1 MLTHYI
7 TLKSDGEHEIEIKK
21 SRFICQLARVDNE
34 AAAQAFIVACKKKHY
49 KANHNC
55 SAYVIGE
62 QDEHQHA
69 HDDGEPAG
77 TAGVPMLEV
86 LRRQHLKNVVAVTTR
101 YFGGTKLGA
110 GGLIRAYSNS
120 VSQAIDV
127 IGLVEGR
134 LQQALAITI
143 GYPQIGALEHYLT
156 QHAITITDTSYLA
169 NVTFTAMVD
178 DNELVAVKDTI
189 VELLNGQVTFEL
201 GAQQFFET
209 PLKNTTDHN

>member
-1 MLTHYI
+1 
-7 TLKSDGEHEIEIKK
+7 
-21 SRFICQLARVDNE
+21 
-34 AAAQAFIVACKKKHY
+34 
-49 KANHNC
+49 
-55 SAYVIGE
+55 
-62 QDEHQHA
+62 
-69 HDDGEPAG
+69 
-77 TAGVPMLEV
+77 MLEV

-134 LQQALAITI
+134 LQQALTITI

-156 QHAITITDTSYLA
+156 QHAITIADTSYLA

-178 DNELVAVKDTI
+178 DNELVAVKDAI